1 MKATPTCTQITPSPM
16 RLNYARKTILH
27 QPKAIQSTQDYAT
40 QTTVKTKQLE
50 CQAHPPSVPILDCSS
65 STTPVLKA
73 SCMPQTHAEDQNLAF
88 NPPTMIH
95 GARHLPW
102 IQGPNGQLLAF
113 CDPSNINITENGNI
127 ECAGTSE
134 QNALP
139 PRVIEISSD
148 SNLDLD
154 SPYSPASPLMV
165 EDKECQ
171 TEVFFLF

>member
-1 MKATPTCTQITPSPM
+1 M

-171 TEVFFLF
+171 TEVFFYFKKH